1 MLKNLF
7 AFAVSS
13 GLAAMALKL
22 WIVRKDKQRSGRAQG
37 ERAREIQR
45 WEDEGGNP
53 APTADAANG

>member
-1 MLKNLF
+1 MLKNLL

-22 WIVRKDKQRSGRAQG
+22 WIQHANKRPVGRAER

-53 APTADAANG
+53 APTANSTNE